1 VGEVA
6 GVTRQAAW
14 SRWRSDE
21 QAVIESSNAGVP
33 VDHPPWPPGRLGDPD
48 YGSR

>member
-1 VGEVA
+1 M
-6 GVTRQAAW
+6 
-14 SRWRSDE
+14 RSDRDDRRQIQFVFGME

-33 VDHPPWPPGRLGDPD
+33 VDHPAWPPGRLGDPD